1 MVVKDKN
8 KDEELLI
15 LSDDT
20 DSSDEFNFD
29 PKVEE
34 SNSDDSLDGIIT
46 FDDVESVDSKK
57 EESKSDNSDFILADD
72 TMSFDMDDVKLDAN
86 KEDDLIIKEDDHLWN
101 DLSFDIEE
109 NITEDKENGLVESDN
124 KKEEDQ
130 EDSLVFW
137 DGLLDDSLDTEDNL
151 EVNNEESDASEKSKQ
166 DNESDDL
173 TSWLL
178 EEDIIEDNS
187 LVNTQDSSDVNTIW
201 TMEDILIDTI
211 SKFEKRWEVI
221 DSDISNRENHISK
234 LQEEIKD
241 LESQV
246 ENENIEVEK
255 LNTEKQ
261 AINKNIKS
269 LERMKTWLDNSD
281 KNTSRTSPTKK

>member
-166 DNESDDL
+166 VNESDDL